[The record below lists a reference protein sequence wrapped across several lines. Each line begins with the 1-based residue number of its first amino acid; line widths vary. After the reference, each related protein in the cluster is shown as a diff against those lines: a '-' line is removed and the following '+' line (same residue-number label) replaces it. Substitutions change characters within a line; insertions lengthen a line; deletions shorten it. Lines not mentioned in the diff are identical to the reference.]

1 VAADLDAT
9 RYRLPPELYREIFEQ
24 TIVPVELGHGVR
36 QEQPRALLLGGQ
48 TGAGKSVMTGVLTAD
63 SHWRSAVSFGSDT
76 LRVHHPDYQQLL
88 ATDADTACFYTDP
101 DARAWVGDALDH
113 CVEQRFSVVFDSTMS
128 RQAAAEGF
136 ADRFHSAGYR
146 IDAAFVAA
154 PAALS
159 KLGVVA
165 RYLDSV
171 QVSGSGRF
179 SLNHDETYDGVL
191 DVADWIDRTAPFD
204 TVAVYR
210 RNGDL
215 LYSNSVD
222 EQGNWG
228 NPAGLR
234 QAIEDERNRVWSAEE
249 GERFVAAVKET
260 MTKVDAVTVD
270 GKPLPPVWLSRVA
283 EAAELGQKLATGPA
297 KGELAQLSLS
307 LRQEAS
313 RRTAVAN
320 GIDPA
325 VFRIA
330 DQSRRAAT
338 PKPTGITSENPA
350 EEPVRRDRRDQGTQQ
365 NQTR

>member
-1 VAADLDAT
+1 MAAELDSS
-9 RYRLPPELYREIFEQ
+9 RYRLPPALSQEIFYQ
-24 TIVPVELGHGVR
+24 VIIPVELSHGIR

-63 SHWRSAVSFGSDT
+63 PHWQQAASFGSDT

-88 ATDADTACFYTDP
+88 QTDADTACFYTDP

-113 CVEQRFSVVFDSTMS
+113 CVDQRFSVVFDSTMS
-128 RQAAAEGF
+128 RQPAAEAF
-136 ADRFHSAGYR
+136 AERFHGAGYR

-171 QVSGSGRF
+171 EASGSGRF
-179 SLNHDETYDGVL
+179 SLNHDETYDGVVE
-191 DVADWIDRTAPFD
+191 VADWIDRTAPFD

-222 EQGNWG
+222 EQGNWVE
-228 NPAGLR
+228 PAGLR
-234 QAIEDERNRVWSAEE
+234 QAIEDERNRPWSVEE
-249 GERFVAAVKET
+249 SDRFLAAVRET
-260 MTKVDAVTVD
+260 AAKVDSVTVD
-270 GKPLPPVWLSRVA
+270 GKQLPPVWLSRVA
-283 EAAELGQKLATGPA
+283 EAADLGQKLATGPA
-297 KGELAQLSLS
+297 KAELAQTVLS
-307 LRQEAS
+307 LRQEVS
-313 RRTAVAN
+313 RRAAATS

-325 VFRIA
+325 AFRIA
-330 DQSRRAAT
+330 DESRQTGSPKTNEATGQSAGGEPLRQPRSERAAQQ
-338 PKPTGITSENPA
+338 
-350 EEPVRRDRRDQGTQQ
+350 DQA
-365 NQTR
+365 R

>member
-1 VAADLDAT
+1 MAAELDAS
-9 RYRLPPELYREIFEQ
+9 RYRLPPALYREIFEHV
-24 TIVPVELGHGVR
+24 IIPIELSNAVR

-63 SHWRSAVSFGSDT
+63 PHWRQAAKFGSDT

-88 ATDADTACFYTDP
+88 VVDADTACFYTDP

-113 CVEQRFSVVFDSTMS
+113 CVDQRNSVVFDSTLS

-136 ADRFHSAGYR
+136 ADRFHGAGYR

-171 QVSGSGRF
+171 QESGSGRF

-191 DVADWIDRTAPFD
+191 EVADWIDRTAPFD
-204 TVAVYR
+204 SVAVYR
-210 RNGDL
+210 RNGEL

-222 EQGNWG
+222 EQGNWVE
-228 NPAGLR
+228 PAGLR
-234 QAIEDERNRVWSAEE
+234 QAIEDERARPWSAAESDQ
-249 GERFVAAVKET
+249 FLAMVKET
-260 MTKVDAVTVD
+260 AAKVDSVTID

-283 EAAELGQKLATGPA
+283 EAADLGQKLATGPA
-297 KGELAQLSLS
+297 KGELAQMALS

-313 RRTAVAN
+313 SRAAAAS

-325 VFRIA
+325 TFRIA
-330 DQSRRAAT
+330 TESRRAST
-338 PKPTGITSENPA
+338 LKPTEITTSTANGDSPRQR
-350 EEPVRRDRRDQGTQQ
+350 PDRAPQLDQSL
-365 NQTR
+365 

>member
-1 VAADLDAT
+1 M
-9 RYRLPPELYREIFEQ
+9 ELS
-24 TIVPVELGHGVR
+24 HGVR
-36 QEQPRALLLGGQ
+36 QEKPRALLLGGQ

-63 SHWRSAVSFGSDT
+63 PHWRQAAGFGSDT
-76 LRVHHPDYQQLL
+76 LRVHHPDYQRLL

-113 CVEQRFSVVFDSTMS
+113 CVDQRFSVVFDSTMS

-136 ADRFHSAGYR
+136 AERFHGAGYR

-171 QVSGSGRF
+171 EVSGSGRF
-179 SLNHDETYDGVL
+179 SPNHDETYDGVL
-191 DVADWIDRTAPFD
+191 EVARWIDRTAPFD

-222 EQGNWG
+222 EQGNWV
-228 NPAGLR
+228 NPPGLR
-234 QAIEDERNRVWSAEE
+234 QAIEDERNRPWSAEE
-249 GERFVAAVKET
+249 SDRFLAAVKET
-260 MTKVDAVTVD
+260 VAKVDSVTVD
-270 GKPLPPVWLSRVA
+270 GKPMPPIWLTRVA
-283 EAAELGQKLATGPA
+283 EAADLGQKLATGPA
-297 KGELAQLSLS
+297 KGELTQMVLS

-313 RRTAVAN
+313 RRVAAAS

-325 VFRIA
+325 AFRIA
-330 DQSRRAAT
+330 DESRKTTNLKTTDPTTQTPTTDPPRQPRPERDPQQVPWLAVGRAGAGWVSRR
-338 PKPTGITSENPA
+338 
-350 EEPVRRDRRDQGTQQ
+350 
-365 NQTR
+365 